1 MFIVLISS
9 TYVGGLKSRFVNQ
22 SVDAV
27 RLVREVACEQLHSQ
41 GLGIVRDGQ
50 TEAGGDQG
58 GVWGRDACS
67 VAAMVIRSNR
77 ADMVRRGG
85 MTGTLEWSVSDGKRE
100 QRCKNTATHIEVD
113 SKCPVNVGEID

>member
-27 RLVREVACEQLHSQ
+27 RLIREVACEQLHSQ

-58 GVWGRDACS
+58 GVWGRDTCS

-77 ADMVRRGG
+77 ADMVRWGG
-85 MTGTLEWSVSDGKRE
+85 VTGTLEWSISGGKRE
-100 QRCKNTATHIEVD
+100 KRCKDTATHIEVD
-113 SKCPVNVGEID
+113 SRFPVNVDELN